1 MTRNIR
7 LLEKRVK
14 QAVDRLRQLSSERE
28 RLDEEL
34 KTLRQ
39 QLESLENEA
48 SESVRSDETEWV
60 DRRAEVVSLIRETL
74 TELRPE

>member
-14 QAVDRLRQLSSERE
+14 QAVERLQQLSTERE

-34 KTLRQ
+34 KALRQ

-48 SESVRSDETEWV
+48 SETERSDEPEWV

>member
-14 QAVDRLRQLSSERE
+14 QAVDRLRQLSTERE

-48 SESVRSDETEWV
+48 SESVRSDEAEWV

>member
-14 QAVDRLRQLSSERE
+14 QAVERLQQLSTERE

-34 KTLRQ
+34 KALRQ
-39 QLESLENEA
+39 QLESLESEA
-48 SESVRSDETEWV
+48 SERGRSDEAEWV

-74 TELRPE
+74 TELRPD